1 MNYYIIAL
9 REIRIHGPSTRISR
23 RATVLQL
30 IWLLDCVVP
39 YLSLNVF
46 TYYFSLSGSVTQETP
61 VSKFKHTLVCYLWYL
76 TYRVFFKIY
85 ISYKRFLIDMTMNM
99 VSIAFI
105 YLYCKKILL
114 KPKFLTCIVFEIHHK
129 KILNRTSVQL
139 LLCMICMH
147 LLPV

>member
-1 MNYYIIAL
+1 MSLPIIL
-9 REIRIHGPSTRISR
+9 VCRGVS
-23 RATVLQL
+23 L
-30 IWLLDCVVP
+30 I
-39 YLSLNVF
+39 NR
-46 TYYFSLSGSVTQETP
+46 QETL

-99 VSIAFI
+99 VSIAII

-147 LLPV
+147 LLPVWHQFNCNDMGRNKALVHWTMCKCP